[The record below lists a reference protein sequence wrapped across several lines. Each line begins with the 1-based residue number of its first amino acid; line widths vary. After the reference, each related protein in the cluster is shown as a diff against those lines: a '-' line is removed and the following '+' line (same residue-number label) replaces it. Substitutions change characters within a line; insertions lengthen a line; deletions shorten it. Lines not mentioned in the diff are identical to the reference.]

1 MPPPLSESS
10 PEPRRTLPPAERCR
24 AGANRKSRAGRILL
38 GIHAM
43 KSEGG
48 NNSAKSDER
57 VSHHR
62 RRARAR
68 AGAAHGAGRRR
79 PGGGTLDAIRLAPPA
94 FSGAPALVTWRSA
107 LPPLPR
113 LPPPPPTSV
122 SVAGDRQRN
131 LGIRGR
137 CLTLGWSP
145 RSSQAHS
152 PSSLNK

>member
-1 MPPPLSESS
+1 M
-10 PEPRRTLPPAERCR
+10 R
-24 AGANRKSRAGRILL
+24 
-38 GIHAM
+38 
-43 KSEGG
+43 SEGG
-48 NNSAKSDER
+48 NNSAKSDET

-137 CLTLGWSP
+137 CL
-145 RSSQAHS
+145 
-152 PSSLNK
+152 